1 MQIVVLANDSLRL
14 ELLGELEHTAM
25 DIVWVEHISA
35 LFENKESA
43 VFIDLLFE
51 EKHLDVLQQLIRG
64 LIIVNSVER
73 SLAEIN
79 SSFVRINGWPT
90 FLSSGSIEAAALNE
104 DAKRKAEEIFSG
116 FNKKLEWV
124 PDEPGFITPRVISMI
139 INEAFIALKEGVSTK
154 EEIDV
159 AMKLG
164 TNYPYGPFEW
174 AEKIGI
180 DRIKALLE
188 KLYRQ
193 KERYAPF
200 IFT

>member
-35 LFENKESA
+35 LFENKESD